1 MSRPAGHA
9 TQLSLLA
16 VFGLFG
22 VLGPLGLLGPLGHA
36 AASTATAPTGVD
48 TAQRSYTQRSLT
60 KLRSGSYLATNT
72 VLDSRPELRSD
83 LELRR
88 DAELEKHYGR
98 LGQLDAVV
106 ESATKAQSVALLE
119 TAEITRRN
127 ETQRFNAAMQGL
139 RLLQPTHTLT
149 QGKACARLIYRRAID
164 QMRRQVLSG
173 HRAAIHA
180 LEQIDAQLE
189 REKELLQ

>member
-1 MSRPAGHA
+1 
-9 TQLSLLA
+9 
-16 VFGLFG
+16 
-22 VLGPLGLLGPLGHA
+22 
-36 AASTATAPTGVD
+36 
-48 TAQRSYTQRSLT
+48 
-60 KLRSGSYLATNT
+60 
-72 VLDSRPELRSD
+72 
-83 LELRR
+83 
-88 DAELEKHYGR
+88 

-106 ESATKAQSVALLE
+106 ESATKAQSLALLE

-139 RLLQPTHTLT
+139 RLLQPTRTLT
-149 QGKACARLIYRRAID
+149 QVKACARLIYRRAVD

-173 HRAAIHA
+173 HRAATLA

>member
-1 MSRPAGHA
+1 MSRPAGQA
-9 TQLSLLA
+9 TL
-16 VFGLFG
+16 
-22 VLGPLGLLGPLGHA
+22 LGLLAILPPLGQLVFSAPA
-36 AASTATAPTGVD
+36 AAAAPVGVE

-60 KLRSGSYLATNT
+60 KVRSGSFLATGT
-72 VLDSRPELRSD
+72 VLDIRPDLRGD

-98 LGQLDAVV
+98 LGALDAVV
-106 ESATKAQSVALLE
+106 ESATKAQSLALLE

-127 ETQRFNAAMQGL
+127 ETQRFNAVMQGL
-139 RLLQPTHTLT
+139 RLLQPSGSTA
-149 QGKACARLIYRRAID
+149 QVKADAKLIYRRAVD
-164 QMRRQVLSG
+164 QMRRQVQG
-173 HRAAIHA
+173 TPGAATHA